1 MKIDEK
7 IINGLYQSKGI
18 ITYQKTYAYNPEN
31 PDDTLVFDI
40 EDINPVRVHTPVC
53 SDLSVSSD
61 DKYNQHPS
69 PAQGTSSLI
78 LGRPFTIEIK
88 NEGTHKDVKG
98 YGTKDYSKYIKDR
111 RFVSDLIHTLVRTD
125 RVHI

>member
-1 MKIDEK
+1 VMI
-7 IINGLYQSKGI
+7 
-18 ITYQKTYAYNPEN
+18 
-31 PDDTLVFDI
+31 
-40 EDINPVRVHTPVC
+40 
-53 SDLSVSSD
+53 
-61 DKYNQHPS
+61 KYNQHPS

-111 RFVSDLIHTLVRTD
+111 EVRFGFDTYLGTD
-125 RVHI
+125 RSVHI